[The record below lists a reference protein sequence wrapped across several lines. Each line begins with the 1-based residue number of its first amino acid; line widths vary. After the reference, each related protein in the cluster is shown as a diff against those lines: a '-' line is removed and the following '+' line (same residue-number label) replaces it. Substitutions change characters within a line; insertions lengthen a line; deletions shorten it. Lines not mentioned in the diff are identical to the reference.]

1 VDLVIRGGLVVTA
14 ASSTVADVGIS
25 DGEIAQIGGAMQG
38 REVIAA
44 EGKIVVPGGVDMH
57 VHLTPAVVREGSFE
71 WVDDFH
77 SGSRAA
83 AAGGITTLGNMTF
96 PRPGE
101 SLVAALERT
110 RREVAGLS
118 IVDFVLHPVLAEA
131 SETNLGQIA
140 ALPAAGSATLKIFM
154 ILSGFAADPG
164 GFIRAM
170 REAAKAGILTMV
182 HCEDGGIIS
191 FLVERLIEEGLG
203 SPSNYA
209 QTRPVYSEAAAVSR
223 AIAFAEA
230 TGAPVYL
237 VHVSSRQALEVAQRA
252 RSRGLPVFLET
263 RPEYL
268 HFTLD
273 EVPPEDRLLF
283 AGSPPL
289 READDRE
296 ALWDALRTGEI
307 QTCCSDHAPWQ
318 RSQKLAATELSRVL
332 NGLAE
337 LDTMLPILFSEGV
350 RRNRLSLSQFVNVT
364 ATNAARLF
372 GLYPRKGEIA
382 KGADADVVVW
392 DPAARRTVRA
402 KGCFSRCDYTIYE
415 GWEVEGWPQYTIS
428 RGEVVFAEGRILG
441 QPGRGKPVRMDRHF
455 ASEVLA

>member
-1 VDLVIRGGLVVTA
+1 VDLVIRGGLVISGGSRSVT
-14 ASSTVADVGIS
+14 DVGVS
-25 DGEIAQIGGAMQG
+25 DGRIAQLGGAMEG
-38 REVIAA
+38 REVIPA

-57 VHLTPAVVREGSFE
+57 VHLTPAVVHEGSFE

-83 AAGGITTLGNMTF
+83 AAGGVTTLGNMTF

-101 SLVAALERT
+101 SLMAALDRT
-110 RREVAGLS
+110 RREAADLS

-131 SETNLGQIA
+131 TEANLGQIA
-140 ALPAAGSATLKIFM
+140 ALPAAGAASLKIFM
-154 ILSGFAADPG
+154 ILSGFAANPG

-170 REAAKAGILTMV
+170 GEASRAGVLTMV
-182 HCEDGGIIS
+182 HCEDGGIID
-191 FLVERLIEEGLG
+191 FLVERLIKDGQG

-209 QTRPVYSEAAAVSR
+209 SSRPVYSEAAAVSR
-223 AIAFAEA
+223 AVAFAEA

-237 VHVSSRQALEVAQRA
+237 VHVSSAQALEVVRGA
-252 RSRGLPVFLET
+252 RSRGVSVSVET

-268 HFTLD
+268 HFTLS
-273 EVPPEDRLLF
+273 EVQAKDRLLF

-296 ALWDALRTGEI
+296 ALWDGLRTGEI
-307 QTCCSDHAPWQ
+307 QTYCSDHAPWQ
-318 RSQKLAATELSRVL
+318 RSQKLAATDLSRVL

-350 RRNRLSLSQFVNVT
+350 VKKRLSLEQFVNVT

-372 GLYPRKGEIA
+372 GLYPRKGEIGV
-382 KGADADVVVW
+382 GADADLVVW

-402 KGCFSRCDYTIYE
+402 KDGFSQCDYTIYE
-415 GWEVEGWPQYTIS
+415 GWDVEGWPQYTIS
-428 RGEVVFAEGRILG
+428 RGEIVFAEGRILA
-441 QPGRGKPVRMDRHF
+441 QPGRGKPIRMDRQF

>member
-1 VDLVIRGGLVVTA
+1 MDLVIRGGLVITGGSRSVT
-14 ASSTVADVGIS
+14 DVGIS
-25 DGEIAQIGGAMQG
+25 DGRIAQLGGAMDG
-38 REVIAA
+38 REVIPA

-57 VHLTPAVVREGSFE
+57 VHLTPAVVQEGSFE

-83 AAGGITTLGNMTF
+83 AAGGVTTVGNMTF

-101 SLVAALERT
+101 SLMAALERT
-110 RREVAGLS
+110 RREAADLS
-118 IVDFVLHPVLAEA
+118 ILDFVLHPVLAEA
-131 SETNLGQIA
+131 TETNIAQIA
-140 ALPAAGSATLKIFM
+140 ALPAAGAGSLKIFM
-154 ILSGFAADPG
+154 VLSGFAANPG

-170 REAAKAGILTMV
+170 GEAAGAGVLTMV
-182 HCEDGGIIS
+182 HCEDGGIID
-191 FLVERLIEEGLG
+191 FLVERMIKEGRG
-203 SPSNYA
+203 IPSNYA
-209 QTRPVYSEAAAVSR
+209 SSRPAYSEAAAVSR
-223 AIAFAEA
+223 AVAFAEA

-237 VHVSSRQALEVAQRA
+237 VHVSSGQALEVIRRA
-252 RSRGLPVFLET
+252 RSRGLSVFVET

-268 HFTLD
+268 HFTLN
-273 EVPPEDRLLF
+273 ELRVEDRLLF

-296 ALWDALRTGEI
+296 ALWDALRSGEI
-307 QTCCSDHAPWQ
+307 QTCCSDHAPWH
-318 RSQKLAATELSRVL
+318 RSQKLGATDLSRVL

-350 RRNRLSLSQFVNVT
+350 VKKRLSLEQFVNVT

-372 GLYPRKGEIA
+372 GLYPRKGEI
-382 KGADADVVVW
+382 GVGGDADLVVW

-402 KGCFSRCDYTIYE
+402 EDCFSKCDYTIYE
-415 GWEVEGWPQYTIS
+415 GWDVEGWPQYTIS
-428 RGEVVFAEGRILG
+428 RGEIVFAEGRILA
-441 QPGRGKPVRMDRHF
+441 QPGRGKSIRMDRQF